1 MRSFVRSAV
10 VLAVLVCGIGSASAE
25 NNVVLIRAA
34 GEAYQGG
41 PKLRLRADGRLVGER
56 TLGKAVETSTGMRLK
71 TVKNWS
77 DHVEWIKFNVP
88 AIESVKKLEIEFSNS
103 LWAGNGRPGNRSLT
117 VYSVFVDGYGFRTK
131 SLRAVPAEAGGSWSG
146 SAMLWTNGRLKLL
159 RPSKGWKSG
168 YKAAT
173 PSN

>member
-1 MRSFVRSAV
+1 MKGLIRITTI
-10 VLAVLVCGIGSASAE
+10 LAVFVLGISTASAE

-41 PKLRLRADGRLVGER
+41 PKLRLFADGRLVGER
-56 TLGKAVETSTGMRLK
+56 VLRKAVDTSSGMRLK
-71 TVKNWS
+71 TVNNWN
-77 DHVEWIKFNVP
+77 DYVEWIKFNVP
-88 AIESVKKLEIEFSNS
+88 AIERVKKLEIGFDNS
-103 LWAGNGRPGNRSLT
+103 FWVGNGKPGNRSIT
-117 VYSVFVDGYGFRTK
+117 VYALFVDGYGFRTK

-146 SAMLWTNGRLKLL
+146 SAMLWSNGRLQLL